1 MSKVGPLTA
10 RAKAKIKCKG
20 NTVFA
25 KHAGT
30 TKLADYPFPL
40 SKAMRISA
48 EDQVIGTPALGEIN
62 EPTKETRTKNRLQLE
77 S

>member
-1 MSKVGPLTA
+1 MSKFGPLTT

-30 TKLADYPFPL
+30 AKLADDPFPL
-40 SKAMRISA
+40 SKAMCISA
-48 EDQVIGTPALGEIN
+48 EDQVISTPALGEN
-62 EPTKETRTKNRLQLE
+62 QRTSTNQLRRQE
-77 S
+77 